1 MRTWHVKVLLV
12 AVLLLSTAGSAQ
24 SNDLAVTFGAAI
36 SPASEGIPTC
46 EAILICPPSGTLSI
60 DSGFTVGGS
69 FTHRLAN
76 FHVASLGLELP
87 LFAAPSRS
95 APAVQFRQDFSSLF
109 FTPSLQVRFLPGAG
123 ISPFVSGG
131 AGVGYF
137 SGTSGKATWA
147 TQIGGG
153 LDFKTGLPHLGFR
166 VEARDFISG
175 VPKIDALSLFTSGHL
190 QHVVA
195 GGGIVFKF

>member
-1 MRTWHVKVLLV
+1 
-12 AVLLLSTAGSAQ
+12 LLSTAGSAQ

-195 GGGIVFKF
+195 GGGIVFKV